1 MREIVFDTETTG
13 LKARGGDRL
22 VEIGCVEMVNR
33 VLTGNIY
40 HVYIN
45 PERDMPIEAFNVHGL
60 SEEFLSDK
68 PVFAHVAQEFLDF
81 VGQDTLVAHNASFD
95 IGFMNAELERLSLPP
110 IAQDRVVDTLELA
123 RRKHGNSGNTLDQ
136 LMNRYGVDS
145 SRRVKHGA
153 LLDAELLAEVYVE
166 LLGGRQ
172 ISLMGLVEEEADKKP
187 TQLAV
192 VGSLS
197 GNSGI
202 RQRPVPLAPRV
213 TAEEKAAHDAFIAA
227 MGDKA
232 LWLTYAEGDD
242 GARPKSN

>member
-68 PVFAHVAQEFLDF
+68 PVFADVAQEFLDF

-95 IGFMNAELERLSLPP
+95 IGFMNAELDRLSLPP
-110 IAQDRVVDTLELA
+110 ISQDRVVDTLELA
-123 RRKHGNSGNTLDQ
+123 RRKHGNTGNTLDQ
-136 LMNRYGVDS
+136 LMNRYGVDN

-172 ISLMGLVEEEADKKP
+172 ISLIGLVEEETDKKP
-187 TQLAV
+187 AHLSV
-192 VGSLS
+192 VGSLP
-197 GNSGI
+197 GGGL
-202 RQRPVPLAPRV
+202 RQRPVPLASRL
-213 TAEEKAAHDAFIAA
+213 TAEEKAAHEAFVSS

-232 LWLTYAEGDD
+232 LWLTYADESETSSPQID
-242 GARPKSN
+242 